1 MGRGL
6 LYFVLVMFFC
16 IPLVSAVDTAAQ
28 DQAALQAQIN
38 ALIQAST
45 AAGAPGTYQ
54 VTSADLDK
62 IRTDLMKDLR
72 DYSDEQFMALD
83 QRIQMFFVQF
93 RQKIIMGI
101 LGVNALVAGIIFY
114 YLNRVNKG
122 LSYESVALR
131 RRKDEDDRQSV
142 VKHMNFIRERLQDIE
157 NYNAKMYDTYVLP
170 VNTFLEAQQAQ
181 IDEHQR
187 YIDEQYQQQ
196 SEGYDYDQSNDG
208 WQGED
213 QQDGQGYDQGAYPGG
228 SGEFAGGASDG
239 RSEGSEY
246 GDSPYEA
253 GFSMEGT
260 TEQQYDPNYP
270 SQ

>member
-6 LYFVLVMFFC
+6 LYFVLVLLICLPF
-16 IPLVSAVDTAAQ
+16 VSAVDTAAA
-28 DQAALQAQIN
+28 DQAALQAQID
-38 ALIQAST
+38 ALIQGAV
-45 AAGAPGTYQ
+45 AAGTPGSYQ
-54 VTSADLDK
+54 VTAADLEK
-62 IRTDLMKDLR
+62 IRADLMKDLR
-72 DYSDEQFMALD
+72 DYSDEQFGALD
-83 QRIQMFFVQF
+83 GRIQQFFIQF

-131 RRKDEDDRQSV
+131 RRKDEEDRQSV
-142 VKHMNFIRERLQDIE
+142 VKHMNFIRERLQEIE
-157 NYNAKMYDTYVLP
+157 GYNAKLYDTYVIP
-170 VNTFLEAQQAQ
+170 VNKFLEVQQAQ

-187 YIDEQYQQQ
+187 FIDEQYQQ
-196 SEGYDYDQSNDG
+196 SEGYYDQSNDG

-213 QQDGQGYDQGAYPGG
+213 QGAGQEYGPEGADGGG

-239 RSEGSEY
+239 GFEGSEY
-246 GDSPYEA
+246 GAGPYEA

-260 TEQQYDPNYP
+260 NEQQFDPNYP